1 MFGKKWWRNWF
12 VDFHLN
18 TKIATKPV
26 QQIAWPPQRGLSNLR
41 AAAKQFPTGFQKRG
55 AVPLNSRVWFTK
67 KGELYVYIYI
77 YCIYDVTCELMGVIS
92 ACFYPLTTSA
102 ASSDHHFPYTSNSS
116 SDGFGV
122 EGSDQ
127 SKAHRFGP
135 ILGYQWCLPITSSGK
150 CSLQIACVHRICY
163 CEKPAFSKL
172 FHVGVLSNQWS
183 LLQTILDAHKPSTEE
198 HIGRSSLLLFSAKL
212 IIKDKQDHCK

>member
-1 MFGKKWWRNWF
+1 MAE
-12 VDFHLN
+12 L
-18 TKIATKPV
+18 I
-26 QQIAWPPQRGLSNLR
+26 RGLSFEHENCHK
-41 AAAKQFPTGFQKRG
+41 AGPTNCLTATKRLVKSTCCSQTVPYWLSEEGCGSTEFSCMVHQKRG
-55 AVPLNSRVWFTK
+55 AVC
-67 KGELYVYIYI
+67 IYI